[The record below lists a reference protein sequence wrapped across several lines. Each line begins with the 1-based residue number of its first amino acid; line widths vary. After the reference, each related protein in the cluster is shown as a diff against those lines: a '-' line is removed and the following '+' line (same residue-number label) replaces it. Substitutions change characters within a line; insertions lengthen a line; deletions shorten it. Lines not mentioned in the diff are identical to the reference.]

1 MSWNGARRLIKK
13 RGNILFVVLILGG
26 LAAFLIGG
34 LVQLGISEYR
44 AGRAKTAK
52 EVAFNLAEAGIE
64 YYRWHLERDPS
75 DFQDGTGGL
84 GPYVHTY
91 TDKDGV
97 IIGSFSLGIT
107 SPSPGSSIVQIR
119 STGWSV
125 VEPLVRQT
133 ILARVGPPSLAA
145 FAFLTNAN
153 AVITAGAVHG
163 KLHANGGIR
172 FDGTADSLIT
182 SARATYTCQTVD
194 GCSMPE
200 EKPGIWGAG
209 GPATFWQFPVSQG
222 DFSGITANLAALK
235 TFAQSDGIYLG
246 PSGTNGYYLRLNSN
260 RSVDIFLVTALQPPI
275 TGTDVNGVVHTE
287 SNDIQSTQFVETRAI
302 PSSGLIFG
310 EDKIW
315 VDGLVSGFITI
326 GSGRF
331 PDNPATR
338 SSIVI
343 NGSITY
349 LNKDGSDALGLV
361 AQQDVLIPYF
371 SPADLEIDAAMV
383 AQNGSVQRYFYDGS
397 VKNRLTVY
405 GSVVSYGN
413 WIWTWLSG
421 GEGPV
426 VSGYTSSDV
435 TYDFHL
441 TSAPPPGFPV
451 QNASYQIISWQVE

>member
-1 MSWNGARRLIKK
+1 M
-13 RGNILFVVLILGG
+13 VLILGG

-44 AGRAKTAK
+44 AGQTKTAK
-52 EVAFNLAEAGIE
+52 EVAFHLAEAGVE
-64 YYRWHLERDPS
+64 YYRWHLEHDPT
-75 DFQDGTGGL
+75 DFQDGTGGP

-91 TDKDGV
+91 TDKDGA
-97 IIGSFSLGIT
+97 IIGSFSLDIT

-125 VEPLVRQT
+125 AEPMVRQM
-133 ILARVGPPSLAA
+133 IVARVGFPSLAA
-145 FAFLTNAN
+145 YAFLTNAN
-153 AVITAGAVHG
+153 TVIPAGTVHG

-182 SARATYTCQTVD
+182 SAKATYTCQMID
-194 GCSMPE
+194 GCSPSE
-200 EKPGIWGAG
+200 EKPGVWGAG
-209 GPATFWQFPVSQG
+209 GPATFWQFPVPQA
-222 DFSGITANLAALK
+222 DFSGMTADLATLK
-235 TFAQSDGIYLG
+235 NIAQTDGIHLG
-246 PSGTNGYYLRLNSN
+246 PSGTNGYLLRLNSD
-260 RSVDIFLVTALQPPI
+260 RTVGIFLVTELQPPI
-275 TGTDVNGVVHTE
+275 SGTDVNGVVHTE

-302 PSSGLIFG
+302 PASGTIFG

-315 VDGLVSGFITI
+315 VDGLVSGFVTI

-338 SSIVI
+338 SSIIV
-343 NGSITY
+343 NDNITY
-349 LNKDGSDALGLV
+349 RNRDGSDALGLV

-383 AQNGSVQRYFYDGS
+383 AQNGSVQRYFYDGN

-421 GEGPV
+421 GGGPV

-435 TYDFHL
+435 AYDVHL
-441 TSAPPPGFPV
+441 AATPPPGFPV
-451 QNASYQIISWQVE
+451 QNTSYQLVSWQAE